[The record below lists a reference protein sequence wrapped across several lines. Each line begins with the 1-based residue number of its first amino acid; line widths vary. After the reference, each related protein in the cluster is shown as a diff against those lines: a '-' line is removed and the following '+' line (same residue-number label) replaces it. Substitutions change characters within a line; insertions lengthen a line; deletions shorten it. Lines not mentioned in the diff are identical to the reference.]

1 MDNKS
6 ETGSLFLSI
15 LDLDTLINKLEEI
28 DDLTSDIDLK
38 FPFKIDSLISI
49 IREKSFELE
58 DYLKEE
64 LKIKEGDKDAIN

>member
-1 MDNKS
+1 MVKKNESDA
-6 ETGSLFLSI
+6 LFLSI

-58 DYLKEE
+58 NYLKEE
-64 LKIKEGDKDAIN
+64 LKYKEGELNE

>member
-1 MDNKS
+1 MENLREAFQYVDKI
-6 ETGSLFLSI
+6 EDYI
-15 LDLDTLINKLEEI
+15 DKI

-49 IREKSFELE
+49 IEEKSFELE

-64 LKIKEGDKDAIN
+64 LKYKEGVRK